1 MNLSQLYYYRMLT
14 KVRSYKKAAAELF
27 ISEPTLSVAIKKLE
41 TELGTS
47 LLQRKRNT
55 IELTEDGEEF
65 AQCVDQVLTN
75 LDNHVNAIKQRSQQR
90 NSLLRIGI
98 TLSAQE
104 RVWADMLDG
113 FRASEGYADIRTL
126 IYQDTTEHLV
136 ESLHSGEVDVIITGP
151 LPPDPSLISHPAW
164 YSNVLAAVNK
174 ENPLALKD
182 EVTFDDLRS
191 SHLISYERNSPLGAE
206 TEKLAKD
213 FDLNIDFAFKNE
225 PSLCSN
231 VSEEPDTV
239 ALVCDS
245 WMAFAHPKVTV
256 KEISG
261 APKNYHRFWISH
273 RTNTLKGDNVLNR
286 FLQFCKN
293 YNYDQEL
300 LDFAGTKN

>member
-55 IELTEDGEEF
+55 IELTADGEEF

-75 LDNHVNAIKQRSQQR
+75 LDSHVNAIKQRSQQR

-104 RVWADMLDG
+104 RVWADMLDS
-113 FRASEGYADIRTL
+113 FRASEGYVDIRTL
-126 IYQDTTEHLV
+126 IQQDTTEHLV
-136 ESLHSGEVDVIITGP
+136 EALRADEVDVIITGP
-151 LPPDPSLISHPAW
+151 LLPDPQLESHPAW

-182 EVTFDDLRS
+182 EITFDDLRGVR
-191 SHLISYERNSPLGAE
+191 LISYERDSPLGAE

-213 FDLNIDFAFKNE
+213 FNLTIDFAFKNE

-231 VSEEPDTV
+231 VSEEADTV

-245 WMAFAHPKVTV
+245 WMAFAYPKVAI
-256 KEISG
+256 KAISG

-273 RTNTLKGDNVLNR
+273 RVNPPRGDTLLNR
-286 FLQFCKN
+286 FLAFCDS
-293 YNYDQEL
+293 YDYDQKL
-300 LDFAGTKN
+300 LDFAGTQG